1 MSIQTALVSVFEKEG
16 IVEFC
21 SELHKLG
28 IKIISSGGTSNLLKK
43 NKIKVTDVSSLTGFP
58 EMMDG
63 RVKTLHPK
71 IHGGIL
77 ADRTKKKHL
86 EEAKKQE
93 IELIDLVVVN
103 LYPFEKTVSK
113 ENVSLEEAIENIDI
127 GGPTLIR
134 AAAKNFQSVA
144 VVCNPSKYGAII
156 KELKEKKEISL
167 ETKKALALEAFEHV
181 AHYDAVIENYLRK
194 TFNGAKYHDPTK
206 KVGSSYTE
214 PARGSV
220 YPEYLNLTFKKI
232 QDLRYGENPH
242 QTAAYYRDEQINQPC
257 IPLARQLQGRELSYN
272 NILDLHSALT
282 LLKSFKDPTTVIVK
296 HNNPC
301 GVASDFDLLE
311 SYKKALR
318 VDQEAAF
325 GGVIAVNREIEKN
338 LAEAIVTRFYEVVLA
353 PKISPEAVEIFKAK
367 KNLRLME
374 MGEIK
379 MPFEYPKF
387 KMYRSIAGGLLVQ
400 DADNVLYDESKF
412 KIVTK
417 RAPTQQEMK
426 DLLYAWTICKYVKSN
441 SIIYARDNRVIGI
454 GAGQMKRV
462 DAAKLA
468 AMIVESYG
476 EKIEGCS
483 MASDAFFPF
492 RDAVDEASKRGVKA
506 IIQPG
511 GSIKDQEVIN
521 AADEKGI
528 AMVFTGMRHFR
539 H

>member
-1 MSIQTALVSVFEKEG
+1 MKIKTALVSVFEKEG

-28 IKIISSGGTSNLLKK
+28 IKIISSGGTASILKK
-43 NKIKVTDVSSLTGFP
+43 NKIPVKEVSSITNFP

-103 LYPFEKTVSK
+103 LYPFEQTIAK

-144 VVCNPSKYGAII
+144 VVCNPSKYGEVI
-156 KELKEKKEISL
+156 KELKEKGEVSL
-167 ETKKALALEAFEHV
+167 ENKKALALEAFEHV
-181 AHYDAVIENYLRK
+181 AHYDAVIEEYLRK
-194 TFNGAKYHDPTK
+194 EFNGAKYPN
-206 KVGSSYTE
+206 YM
-214 PARGSV
+214 
-220 YPEYLNLTFKKI
+220 NLTFKKI

-242 QTAAYYRDEQINQPC
+242 QTAAYYKDEQVNQPC
-257 IPLARQLQGRELSYN
+257 IPMAKQLQGRDLSYN
-272 NILDLHSALT
+272 NILDLHSAFA

-325 GGVIAVNREIEKN
+325 GGVIAVNREVEKD

-353 PKISPEAVEIFKAK
+353 PKISPEAVEVFKAK

-400 DADNVLYDESKF
+400 DADNILYDESKF

-426 DLLYAWTICKYVKSN
+426 DLIYAWTVCKYVKSN

-492 RDAVDEASKRGVKA
+492 RDAIDEAAKKGVKA

-511 GSIKDQEVIN
+511 GSIKDQEVID
-521 AADEKGI
+521 AANEKGI